1 MTNAET
7 TKEKTMKVF
16 QKAES
21 ADEGETP
28 VFFLTDDDF
37 EMNNLCEAY
46 NEYGRKIECEVAGC
60 NSLNNHS
67 RFSVGEKIY
76 HAKMRYETYWNGH
89 KMISIIVD
97 GELGIKSSVLSIDKE
112 KEREILNDYQN
123 AVLEHEN
130 KNIRVLK
137 GQQYNFVFNL
147 KNWNWNYCSA
157 YKIRR

>member
-1 MTNAET
+1 MRNQAT
-7 TKEKTMKVF
+7 KTMKVF

-97 GELGIKSSVLSIDKE
+97 GELGIKASVLSIDKE

-123 AVLEHEN
+123 AVLEYEDDNVKIFKGSIYKFTTEKKLWSWELCTAN
-130 KNIRVLK
+130 KLN
-137 GQQYNFVFNL
+137 NL
-147 KNWNWNYCSA
+147 K
-157 YKIRR
+157 